1 MPIIIDINIF
11 IHFPFPQLFL
21 TINQKIKFLEKNII
35 LSLNLLD
42 ITIMLQLMKFLQ
54 QQPVK
59 IPSVIIRVK
68 QQRCKNIRLNK
79 TTNIISNLKKNSK
92 LNIIPK
98 TDNTDLKS
106 LFCGWKNPKFNHL
119 N

>member
-1 MPIIIDINIF
+1 
-11 IHFPFPQLFL
+11 
-21 TINQKIKFLEKNII
+21 
-35 LSLNLLD
+35 
-42 ITIMLQLMKFLQ
+42 MKFLQ

-106 LFCGWKNPKFNHL
+106 LFCGWKNSKFNHL